1 MVQRD
6 RRAKPQRA
14 EQTAGCRPRGRR
26 GMKLFTALL
35 AMIALNCLPAWGA
48 VAEPQP
54 EACDVPASMLE
65 TEIDLT
71 RATNQVK
78 DQHRLIISVLGTGSS
93 SLPGPDGV
101 HFAYPARLEDALKQQ
116 LPGNEVKVIAHVAAK
131 QTTANMRAAMDKI
144 LTEDKPILVVWQA
157 GTADAIAGVETED
170 FRSSIEAG
178 IDKIQ
183 AAGADVILMN
193 MQYSPRTAA
202 MLDVSAYADVMRR
215 VAQQRNALLFDRLAI
230 MQYWNDAGSFDLYAA
245 TKKYDMARQVHECI
259 GRALASQIIN
269 AAHLDAVR
277 MQTTR

>member
-1 MVQRD
+1 
-6 RRAKPQRA
+6 
-14 EQTAGCRPRGRR
+14 
-26 GMKLFTALL
+26 MKLLTALV
-35 AMIALNCLPAWGA
+35 AIVALNCLPAWGA

-54 EACDVPASMLE
+54 EACDVPASFLE
-65 TEIDLT
+65 SEIDLS
-71 RATNQVK
+71 RVTNELK
-78 DQHRLIISVLGTGSS
+78 DRHRLDISVVGTGSS
-93 SLPGPDGV
+93 LLAGPDGA

-116 LPGNEVKVIAHVAAK
+116 LPGNEIKVTAHVQPK
-131 QTTANMRAAMDKI
+131 QITANMLGSLDKI
-144 LTEDKPILVVWQA
+144 LAEDHPSLVIWQA
-157 GTADAIAGVETED
+157 GTADAINGVETED
-170 FRSSIEAG
+170 FRSSLEDG
-178 IDKIQ
+178 VEKMQ

-202 MLDVSAYADVMRR
+202 MLDVSAYADVMRH

-230 MQYWNDAGSFDLYAA
+230 MQYWNDIGTFDLYAA